1 MYNAWRFNSFLA
13 HSGIGF
19 KRKTYV
25 VNDDFAFY
33 IEFASWIL
41 YVRRECLTAK
51 RLLKFY
57 SEDID
62 KIPTVSPSRWNLI
75 RRWHATQFYIC
86 DQYLISILEVSIW
99 SNNGNIGLIKEIG
112 LEWFTL
118 G

>member
-25 VNDDFAFY
+25 VNDDFGFY

-51 RLLKFY
+51 RHLKFY

-62 KIPTVSPSRWNLI
+62 KIQPCLPVDETSFVDGMQPNFTSVI
-75 RRWHATQFYIC
+75 
-86 DQYLISILEVSIW
+86 
-99 SNNGNIGLIKEIG
+99 NI
-112 LEWFTL
+112 
-118 G
+118 